1 MRLLEFRLTV
11 KLDQSLARRLSSLL
25 PLITLGLVRLG
36 ALSLTG
42 YHHVVT
48 INCYDTKITCNMN
61 QNHNFVASYSCSG
74 AIIVEKRDNLLP
86 GD

>member
-11 KLDQSLARRLSSLL
+11 KLHQSLARRLSSLL

-48 INCYDTKITCNMN
+48 INCSDTKITCYID

-74 AIIVEKRDNLLP
+74 TILVERNNVLP

>member
-1 MRLLEFRLTV
+1 MTTSGFSDLTV
-11 KLDQSLARRLSSLL
+11 KLHQSLASRLSSLL

-48 INCYDTKITCNMN
+48 INCSDTKKTCNFN

-74 AIIVEKRDNLLP
+74 AIIVERNNVLP

>member
-1 MRLLEFRLTV
+1 MTLWGFSALLIV
-11 KLDQSLARRLSSLL
+11 KLYQSLARRLSSLL

-48 INCYDTKITCNMN
+48 IHINSL
-61 QNHNFVASYSCSG
+61 QH
-74 AIIVEKRDNLLP
+74 
-86 GD
+86 